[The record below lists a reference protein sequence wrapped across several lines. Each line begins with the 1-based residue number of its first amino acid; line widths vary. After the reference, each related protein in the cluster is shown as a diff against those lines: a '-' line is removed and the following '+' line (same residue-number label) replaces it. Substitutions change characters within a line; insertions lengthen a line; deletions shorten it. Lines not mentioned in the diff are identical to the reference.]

1 MTQALN
7 RRSFLRLSALGVTA
21 AVVSVGVTGCF
32 SSSDDEDFPASRL
45 VINGAFTHGVAS
57 GDPLSK
63 QVILWTRFVPEQV
76 TSAEVRWQVATDA
89 AFSQVVT
96 DGRAIISAQS
106 DYTLKVDAAGLQP
119 NTQYYYR
126 FRVGDIMSPV
136 GMTKTLPEAAV
147 QQVKLAVFSCANYP
161 AGFFHAYAE
170 AAKRNDLDAVLHL
183 GDYIY
188 EYARGGYA
196 SADAARLGREVLPAT
211 EIVTLSDYRT
221 RYAQYRSDPDL
232 RALHAKAAFI
242 CVWDDHEI
250 ANDTWKDGAENHN
263 PATEGSFADRKQA
276 AIQAYVEWMPIR
288 PVIVN
293 GMLELAR
300 SFQWGDLLNLSML
313 DTRVIGRSEPLDYAK
328 FNNLATPADAQA
340 FSLAMADPTRTM
352 LGAAQRTWLFNEFKK
367 PAKWHVLGQQVLMGR
382 MYLPA
387 AVALQLMTIPE
398 YAKLGGLAQLAQL
411 AQLAG
416 RAQAKDPTL
425 TAAELQFLQANIQ
438 RLTPENLKF
447 LQENVQLLT
456 PEKVAQL
463 QLPNIS
469 YNLDAWDGYEV
480 ERYLI
485 LAEALKNKLNLVVL
499 AGDTHNAWA
508 NQLSIPKDPSK
519 PDAEQINVGIEFA
532 TSSVSSPGFED
543 PEYLNLPTPQ
553 AIAEAEAGV
562 PQLVKGL
569 RYINMSDR
577 GFMLVTFEAE
587 KVTSEW
593 IFVSTVKEK
602 AYTLLTE
609 RGKTMTA
616 TPRQATGT
624 ISLPPVLPE
633 PTAGSNCSAQLAFC

>member
-1 MTQALN
+1 MTQPVN

-32 SSSDDEDFPASRL
+32 SDSDDDNIQPPMQPP
-45 VINGAFTHGVAS
+45 IQGAFTHGVAS

-63 QVILWTRFVPEQV
+63 QVILWTRFVPQQV
-76 TSAEVRWQVATDA
+76 SVAEVRWQVATDM
-89 AFSQVVT
+89 AFTQVVT
-96 DGRAIISAQS
+96 DGRANVSAQS

-119 NTQYYYR
+119 NTRYYYR
-126 FRVGDIMSPV
+126 FRVGEIMSPV
-136 GMTKTLPEAAV
+136 GMTKTLPEVAV
-147 QQVKLAVFSCANYP
+147 DQVKLAVFSCSNYP

-188 EYARGGYA
+188 EYGRTVINKETQKTEPAYA
-196 SADAARLGREVLPAT
+196 SGDAEKLGRLVEPAH
-211 EIVTLSDYRT
+211 EILSLTDYRT

-250 ANDTWKDGAENHN
+250 ANDAWTDGAENHD
-263 PATEGSFADRKQA
+263 PATEGSFAERKQA

-313 DTRVIGRSEPLDYAK
+313 DTRLIGRSEPLDYAK
-328 FNNLATPADAQA
+328 FNNLATPADQLA
-340 FSLAMADPTRTM
+340 FGVAMANPNRTM

-382 MYLPA
+382 MHLPA
-387 AVALQLMTIPE
+387 AVAIRLMTIGE
-398 YAKLGGLAQLAQL
+398 YAELGALAELAQL

-416 RAQAKDPTL
+416 RAQAGDPTL
-425 TAAELQFLQANIQ
+425 TAAELQFLQANAQ
-438 RLTPENLKF
+438 RLTPENLEF
-447 LQENVQLLT
+447 LQANAQRLT

-463 QLPNIS
+463 RLPNIP
-469 YNLDAWDGYEV
+469 YNLDAWDGYEI

-485 LAEALKNKLNLVVL
+485 LAEALKNNLNLVVL

-508 NQLSIPKDPSK
+508 NQLSIPQDLSK
-519 PDAEQINVGIEFA
+519 PDAEQFNVGIEFA
-532 TSSVSSPGFED
+532 TSSVSSPGLED
-543 PEYLNLPTPQ
+543 YLNLVTPLDVAQ
-553 AIAEAEAGV
+553 AEAGV
-562 PQLVKGL
+562 PQLVTGL
-569 RYINMSDR
+569 RYLNLSDR

-593 IFVSTVKEK
+593 IFVSSIKEK
-602 AYTLLTE
+602 TYTLLAE
-609 RGKTMTA
+609 RSKTMV
-616 TPRQATGT
+616 QAAA
-624 ISLPPVLPE
+624 S
-633 PTAGSNCSAQLAFC
+633 SAV

>member
-1 MTQALN
+1 MTQPLN

-21 AVVSVGVTGCF
+21 AVVSVGMTGCF
-32 SSSDDEDFPASRL
+32 SSSDDDDVFLPPIKGTFS
-45 VINGAFTHGVAS
+45 HGVAS

-76 TSAEVRWQVATDA
+76 STAELRWQVATDA

-96 DGRAIISAQS
+96 DGRANVSAQS
-106 DYTLKVDAAGLQP
+106 DYTLKIDAAGLQP
-119 NTQYYYR
+119 NTRYYYR
-126 FRVGDIMSPV
+126 FRVGEIMSPV
-136 GMTKTLPEAAV
+136 GITKTLPETAV
-147 QQVKLAVFSCANYP
+147 SQVKLAVFSCANYP

-188 EYARGGYA
+188 EYGRTVVNTTGESEPAYA
-196 SADAARLGREVLPAT
+196 SEDAQRLDRQVEPAH
-211 EIVTLSDYRT
+211 EILTLADYRT
-221 RYAQYRSDPDL
+221 RYAQYHSDPDL
-232 RALHAKAAFI
+232 QALHHKAAFI

-250 ANDTWKDGAENHN
+250 ANDTWQDGAENHN
-263 PATEGSFADRKQA
+263 PATEGSFAERKQA

-313 DTRVIGRSEPLDYAK
+313 DTRVIARNEPLTFEQ
-328 FNNLATPADAQA
+328 FNNLATPADQQA
-340 FSLAMADPTRTM
+340 FGVAMADPTRTM

-387 AVALQLMTIPE
+387 AIATLQMTIGE
-398 YAKLGGLAQLAQL
+398 YAELGGL

-416 RAQAKDPTL
+416 RAQAGDPTL
-425 TAAELQFLQANIQ
+425 TPAQLQFLQANIQ
-438 RLTPENLKF
+438 RLTPEKMAL
-447 LQENVQLLT
+447 
-456 PEKVAQL
+456 L
-463 QLPNIS
+463 QLPNIP

-480 ERYLI
+480 ERYLV
-485 LAEALKNKLNLVVL
+485 LAEALKNNLNLVVL

-508 NQLSIPKDPSK
+508 NQLSVPKDITK
-519 PDAEQINVGIEFA
+519 PNADQLNVGIEFA
-532 TSSVSSPGFED
+532 TSSVSSPGFE
-543 PEYLNLPTPQ
+543 EYLSLDTPQ
-553 AIAEAEAGV
+553 KVLEAEAGV
-562 PQLVKGL
+562 PQLVSGL

-577 GFMLVTFEAE
+577 GYMLVTFEVE

-593 IFVSTVKEK
+593 VFVSTVKEK

-609 RGKTMTA
+609 RGKTMV
-616 TPRQATGT
+616 QA
-624 ISLPPVLPE
+624 
-633 PTAGSNCSAQLAFC
+633 AAFSTV

>member
-1 MTQALN
+1 MTQPFN

-32 SSSDDEDFPASRL
+32 SGSDDENE
-45 VINGAFTHGVAS
+45 VILSPIKGAFSHGVAS

-63 QVILWTRFVPEQV
+63 QVILWTRFVPEQAQAV
-76 TSAEVRWQVATDA
+76 EVRWQVALDA

-96 DGRAIISAQS
+96 DGRASVSAQS

-119 NTQYYYR
+119 NTRYYYR
-126 FRVGDIMSPV
+126 FRVGEILSPV
-136 GMTKTLPEAAV
+136 GITKTLPTNNV
-147 QQVKLAVFSCANYP
+147 NQVKLAVFSCANYP

-196 SADAARLGREVLPAT
+196 SADAARLGREVMPAG
-211 EIVTLSDYRT
+211 EILTLADYRT

-232 RALHAKAAFI
+232 RALHAKSAFI

-263 PATEGSFADRKQA
+263 PATEGSFAARKQA

-300 SFQWGDLLNLSML
+300 SFQWGNLLNLSML
-313 DTRVIGRSEPLDYAK
+313 DTRVIARSEPLDYAK
-328 FNNLATPADAQA
+328 FNNLSTPADAEA
-340 FSLAMADPTRTM
+340 FSDAMADRTRTM
-352 LGAAQRTWLFNEFKK
+352 LGATQRTWLFNEFKR

-382 MYLPA
+382 MHLPA

-398 YAKLGGLAQLAQL
+398 YAKLGAL

-416 RAQAKDPTL
+416 RAQVEDQTL
-425 TAAELQFLQANIQ
+425 TAAELQFLQ
-438 RLTPENLKF
+438 
-447 LQENVQLLT
+447 ENVKLLT
-456 PEKVAQL
+456 PEKMAQL
-463 QLPNIS
+463 QLPNIP

-480 ERYLI
+480 ERRMI
-485 LAEALKNKLNLVVL
+485 LAEAIKNKLNLVVL

-508 NQLSIPKDPSK
+508 NQLTLPAGTDPL
-519 PDAEQINVGIEFA
+519 DLELVAGIELA

-543 PEYLNLPTPQ
+543 PTYLNLDTPQ
-553 AIAEAEAGV
+553 KVLEAEAGV

-577 GFMLVTFEAE
+577 GYMLVTFEAE

-593 IFVSTVKEK
+593 IFVSSIKEK

-616 TPRQATGT
+616 TPRQATVNVT
-624 ISLPPVLPE
+624 LPPVLPE

>member
-21 AVVSVGVTGCF
+21 AVVSVGMTGCF
-32 SSSDDEDFPASRL
+32 SDSDDVNDTTLPP
-45 VINGAFTHGVAS
+45 VKGAFSHGVAS

-63 QVILWTRFVPEQV
+63 QVILWTRFVPEQAQAV
-76 TSAEVRWQVATDA
+76 EVRWQVATDA
-89 AFSQVVT
+89 AFTQVVT
-96 DGRAIISAQS
+96 DGRANVSAQS

-126 FRVGDIMSPV
+126 FRVGDIMSAV
-136 GMTKTLPEAAV
+136 GKTKTLPETAV
-147 QQVKLAVFSCANYP
+147 NQVKLAVFSCANYP

-196 SADAARLGREVLPAT
+196 SADAARLGREVEPAH
-211 EIVTLSDYRT
+211 EILSLMDYRT

-232 RALHAKAAFI
+232 QKLHGKAAFI

-263 PATEGSFADRKQA
+263 PATEGSFAARKQA

-300 SFQWGDLLNLSML
+300 SFQWGNLLNLSML
-313 DTRVIGRSEPLDYAK
+313 DTRVIARSEPLDYAK
-328 FNNLATPADAQA
+328 FNNLATPADQQA
-340 FSLAMADPTRTM
+340 FGVAMADPTRTM

-387 AVALQLMTIPE
+387 AIATLQMTIGE
-398 YAKLGGLAQLAQL
+398 YAELGAL

-416 RAQAKDPTL
+416 RAQAGDPTL
-425 TAAELQFLQANIQ
+425 TPAQLQFLQANIQ
-438 RLTPENLKF
+438 RLTPEKLA
-447 LQENVQLLT
+447 L
-456 PEKVAQL
+456 L
-463 QLPNIS
+463 QLPSIP

-480 ERYLI
+480 ERRMI
-485 LAEALKNKLNLVVL
+485 LAEAIKNSINLVVL

-508 NQLSIPKDPSK
+508 NQLTLPTGTNPS
-519 PDAEQINVGIEFA
+519 DLELAAGIELA
-532 TSSVSSPGFED
+532 TSSVSSPGFE
-543 PEYLNLPTPQ
+543 EYLSLDTPQ
-553 AIAEAEAGV
+553 KVLEAEAGV

-593 IFVSTVKEK
+593 VFVSTVKEK

-609 RGKTMTA
+609 RGKTMV
-616 TPRQATGT
+616 QAAA
-624 ISLPPVLPE
+624 SSVV
-633 PTAGSNCSAQLAFC
+633 

>member
-1 MTQALN
+1 MTQPLN

-21 AVVSVGVTGCF
+21 AVVSVGMTGCF
-32 SSSDDEDFPASRL
+32 SDSDDVNDTTLPPVKGTFS
-45 VINGAFTHGVAS
+45 HGVAS

-76 TSAEVRWQVATDA
+76 STAELRWQVATDA
-89 AFSQVVT
+89 AFTQVVT
-96 DGRAIISAQS
+96 DGRANVSAQS
-106 DYTLKVDAAGLQP
+106 DYTLKVDAAGLKP

-136 GMTKTLPEAAV
+136 GMTKTLPETAV
-147 QQVKLAVFSCANYP
+147 NQVKLAVFSCANYP

-196 SADAARLGREVLPAT
+196 SADAARLGRQVLPAH
-211 EIVTLSDYRT
+211 EILTLADYRT

-232 RALHAKAAFI
+232 QALHHKAAFI

-328 FNNLATPADAQA
+328 FNNLATPADQQA
-340 FSLAMADPTRTM
+340 FGVAMADPTRTM
-352 LGAAQRTWLFNEFKK
+352 LGATQRTWLFNEFKK

-387 AVALQLMTIPE
+387 AIALELITIGRYVELKTLQLRN
-398 YAKLGGLAQLAQL
+398 Q
-411 AQLAG
+411 AG
-416 RAQAKDPTL
+416 DPTL
-425 TAAELQFLQANIQ
+425 TSEQLAE
-438 RLTPENLKF
+438 LTPENLA
-447 LQENVQLLT
+447 LIN
-456 PEKVAQL
+456 
-463 QLPNIS
+463 LPNIS
-469 YNLDAWDGYEV
+469 YNLDAWDGYAV

-508 NQLSIPKDPSK
+508 NQLSIPQDPSK
-519 PDAEQINVGIEFA
+519 PDAEQFNVGIEFA

-593 IFVSTVKEK
+593 IFVSSIKEK
-602 AYTLLTE
+602 TYTLLAE
-609 RGKTMTA
+609 RGKTMVQAAA
-616 TPRQATGT
+616 TR
-624 ISLPPVLPE
+624 VV
-633 PTAGSNCSAQLAFC
+633 

>member
-1 MTQALN
+1 MTQPFN

-32 SSSDDEDFPASRL
+32 SGSDDENE
-45 VINGAFTHGVAS
+45 VILPPIKGAFSHGVAS

-63 QVILWTRFVPEQV
+63 QVILWTRFVPEQAQAV
-76 TSAEVRWQVATDA
+76 EVRWQVALDA

-96 DGRAIISAQS
+96 DGRASVSAQS

-119 NTQYYYR
+119 NTRYYYR
-126 FRVGDIMSPV
+126 FRVGEILSPV
-136 GMTKTLPEAAV
+136 GITKTLPTNNV
-147 QQVKLAVFSCANYP
+147 NQVKLAVFSCANYP

-196 SADAARLGREVLPAT
+196 SADAARLGREVMPAN
-211 EIVTLSDYRT
+211 EILTLADYRT

-232 RALHAKAAFI
+232 RALHAKSAFI

-263 PATEGSFADRKQA
+263 PATEGSFAARKQA

-300 SFQWGDLLNLSML
+300 SFQWGNLLNLSML

-328 FNNLATPADAQA
+328 FNNLATPADQQA
-340 FSLAMADPTRTM
+340 FGVAMADPTRTM
-352 LGAAQRTWLFNEFKK
+352 LGATQRTWLFNEFKK

-387 AVALQLMTIPE
+387 AIATLQMTIGE
-398 YAKLGGLAQLAQL
+398 YAELGALAELAKL

-447 LQENVQLLT
+447 LQANIQRLT
-456 PEKVAQL
+456 PEKVALL
-463 QLPNIS
+463 QLPSIP

-480 ERYLI
+480 ERRTI
-485 LAEALKNKLNLVVL
+485 LAEAIKNKINLVVL

-508 NQLSIPKDPSK
+508 NQLTLPAGTDPL
-519 PDAEQINVGIEFA
+519 DLELVAGIEFA

-543 PEYLNLPTPQ
+543 PTYLNLDTPQ
-553 AIAEAEAGV
+553 KVLEAEAGV

-577 GFMLVTFEAE
+577 GYMLVTFEAE

-593 IFVSTVKEK
+593 IFVSSIKEK
-602 AYTLLTE
+602 AYTLLAE
-609 RGKTMTA
+609 RGKTMVQAAA
-616 TPRQATGT
+616 TR
-624 ISLPPVLPE
+624 VV
-633 PTAGSNCSAQLAFC
+633 

>member
-1 MTQALN
+1 MTQPFN

-32 SSSDDEDFPASRL
+32 SGSDDENE
-45 VINGAFTHGVAS
+45 VILPPIKGAFSHGVAS

-76 TSAEVRWQVATDA
+76 QAVEVRWQVATDA

-96 DGRAIISAQS
+96 DGRASVSAQS
-106 DYTLKVDAAGLQP
+106 DYTLKVDATGLQP
-119 NTQYYYR
+119 NTRYYYR
-126 FRVGDIMSPV
+126 FRVGEILSPV
-136 GMTKTLPEAAV
+136 GITKTLPTNNV
-147 QQVKLAVFSCANYP
+147 NQVKLAVFSCANYP

-196 SADAARLGREVLPAT
+196 SADAARLGREVLPAG
-211 EIVTLSDYRT
+211 EILTLADYRT

-232 RALHAKAAFI
+232 RALHAKSAFI

-263 PATEGSFADRKQA
+263 PATEGSFAARKQA
-276 AIQAYVEWMPIR
+276 AIQAYAEWMPIR

-300 SFQWGDLLNLSML
+300 SFQWGDLLSLSML
-313 DTRVIGRSEPLDYAK
+313 DTRVIARSEPLDYAK
-328 FNNLATPADAQA
+328 FNNLATPADQQA
-340 FSLAMADPTRTM
+340 FGVAMADPTRTM
-352 LGAAQRTWLFNEFKK
+352 LGATQRTWLFNEFKK

-463 QLPNIS
+463 QLPSIP

-480 ERYLI
+480 ERRTI
-485 LAEALKNKLNLVVL
+485 LAEAIKNKINLVVL

-508 NQLSIPKDPSK
+508 NQLTLPAGTDPL
-519 PDAEQINVGIEFA
+519 DLELAAGIEFA

-543 PEYLNLPTPQ
+543 PTYLNLDTPQ
-553 AIAEAEAGV
+553 KVLEAEAGV

-577 GFMLVTFEAE
+577 GYMLVTFEAE
-587 KVTSEW
+587 KITSEW
-593 IFVSTVKEK
+593 VFVSTVKEK

-616 TPRQATGT
+616 NPRQATVNVT
-624 ISLPPVLPE
+624 LPPVLPE
-633 PTAGSNCSAQLAFC
+633 PPAGSNCSAQLAFC

>member
-1 MTQALN
+1 MTQPLN

-32 SSSDDEDFPASRL
+32 SSSDDEDDIVVPPVKGTFS
-45 VINGAFTHGVAS
+45 HGVAS

-63 QVILWTRFVPEQV
+63 QVILWTRFVPEQAQ
-76 TSAEVRWQVATDA
+76 SFEVRWQVATDA
-89 AFSQVVT
+89 AFTQVVT
-96 DGRAIISAQS
+96 DGRASVSAQS

-119 NTQYYYR
+119 NTRYYYR
-126 FRVGDIMSPV
+126 FRVGEILSPV
-136 GMTKTLPEAAV
+136 GITKTLPTNNV
-147 QQVKLAVFSCANYP
+147 NQVKLAVFSCANYP

-196 SADAARLGREVLPAT
+196 SADAARLGREVLPAG
-211 EIVTLSDYRT
+211 EILTLADYRT

-232 RALHAKAAFI
+232 RALHAKSAFI

-263 PATEGSFADRKQA
+263 PATEGSFAARKQA

-300 SFQWGDLLNLSML
+300 SFQWGNLLNLSML
-313 DTRVIGRSEPLDYAK
+313 DTRVIARSEPLDYAK
-328 FNNLATPADAQA
+328 FNNLATPADQQA
-340 FSLAMADPTRTM
+340 FAVAMADPTRTM

-367 PAKWHVLGQQVLMGR
+367 TAKWHVLGQQVLMGR

-387 AVALQLMTIPE
+387 AIATLQMTIGE
-398 YAKLGGLAQLAQL
+398 YAELGAL

-416 RAQAKDPTL
+416 RAQAGDPTL
-425 TAAELQFLQANIQ
+425 TPAQLQFLQANIQ
-438 RLTPENLKF
+438 RLTPE
-447 LQENVQLLT
+447 
-456 PEKVAQL
+456 KVALL
-463 QLPNIS
+463 QLPSIP

-508 NQLSIPKDPSK
+508 NQLSVPKDITK
-519 PDAEQINVGIEFA
+519 PNADQLNVGIEFA
-532 TSSVSSPGFED
+532 TSSVSSPGFE
-543 PEYLNLPTPQ
+543 EYLSLDTPQ
-553 AIAEAEAGV
+553 KVAQAEAGV
-562 PQLVKGL
+562 PQLVSGL

-577 GFMLVTFEAE
+577 GYMLVTFEAE

-593 IFVSTVKEK
+593 VFVSTVKEK

-616 TPRQATGT
+616 NPRQATVNVT
-624 ISLPPVLPE
+624 LPAVLPE
-633 PTAGSNCSAQLAFC
+633 PPVGSNCSAQLAFC

>member
-1 MTQALN
+1 MTQPVN

-32 SSSDDEDFPASRL
+32 SDSDDDNIQPPMQPP
-45 VINGAFTHGVAS
+45 IQGAFTHGVAS

-76 TSAEVRWQVATDA
+76 SVAEVRWQVATDM
-89 AFSQVVT
+89 AFTQVVT
-96 DGRAIISAQS
+96 DGRANVSAQS
-106 DYTLKVDAAGLQP
+106 DYTLKVDAAGLKP

-126 FRVGDIMSPV
+126 FRVGEIMSPV
-136 GMTKTLPEAAV
+136 GMTKTLPEVAV
-147 QQVKLAVFSCANYP
+147 DQVKLAVFSCSNYP

-196 SADAARLGREVLPAT
+196 SADAARLGREVEPAH
-211 EIVTLSDYRT
+211 EILSLTDYRT

-250 ANDTWKDGAENHN
+250 ANDAWTDGAENHD
-263 PATEGSFADRKQA
+263 PATEGSFAERKQA

-300 SFQWGDLLNLSML
+300 SFQWGDLVNLSML

-328 FNNLATPADAQA
+328 FNNLATPADQLA
-340 FSLAMADPTRTM
+340 FGMAMANPNRTM

-387 AVALQLMTIPE
+387 AIATLQMTIGE
-398 YAKLGGLAQLAQL
+398 YAELGAL

-416 RAQAKDPTL
+416 RAQAGDPTL
-425 TAAELQFLQANIQ
+425 TPAQLQFLQANIQ
-438 RLTPENLKF
+438 RLTPE
-447 LQENVQLLT
+447 
-456 PEKVAQL
+456 KVALL
-463 QLPNIS
+463 QLPNIP

-480 ERYLI
+480 ERRTI
-485 LAEALKNKLNLVVL
+485 LAEAIKNSINLVVL

-508 NQLSIPKDPSK
+508 NQLTLPTGTNPS
-519 PDAEQINVGIEFA
+519 DLELAAGIELA
-532 TSSVSSPGFED
+532 TSSVSSPGFE
-543 PEYLNLPTPQ
+543 EYLSLDTPQ
-553 AIAEAEAGV
+553 KVLEAEAGV

-593 IFVSTVKEK
+593 IFVSSIKEK
-602 AYTLLTE
+602 TYTLLTE

-616 TPRQATGT
+616 TPRQATVNVT
-624 ISLPPVLPE
+624 LPPVLSE
-633 PTAGSNCSAQLAFC
+633 PPVGSNCSAQLAFC

>member
-1 MTQALN
+1 MTQPFN

-32 SSSDDEDFPASRL
+32 SGSDDDNE
-45 VINGAFTHGVAS
+45 VILPPIKGTFSHGVAS

-63 QVILWTRFVPEQV
+63 QVILWTRFVPEQPQSV
-76 TSAEVRWQVATDA
+76 EVRWQVAMDA

-96 DGRAIISAQS
+96 DGRAIVSAQS

-119 NTQYYYR
+119 NTRYYYR
-126 FRVGDIMSPV
+126 FRVGEILSPV
-136 GMTKTLPEAAV
+136 GITKTLPTNNV
-147 QQVKLAVFSCANYP
+147 NQVKLAVFSCANYP

-196 SADAARLGREVLPAT
+196 SAEAARLGREVMPAN
-211 EIVTLSDYRT
+211 EILTLADYRT

-232 RALHAKAAFI
+232 RALHAKSAFI

-263 PATEGSFADRKQA
+263 PATEGSFAVRKQA
-276 AIQAYVEWMPIR
+276 AIQAYAEWMPIR

-300 SFQWGDLLNLSML
+300 SFQWGDLLSLSML

-328 FNNLATPADAQA
+328 FNNLATPADQQA
-340 FSLAMADPTRTM
+340 FGVAMADPTRTM
-352 LGAAQRTWLFNEFKK
+352 LGATQRTWLFNEFKK

-387 AVALQLMTIPE
+387 AIATLQMEIGE
-398 YAKLGGLAQLAQL
+398 YAELGAL

-416 RAQAKDPTL
+416 RAQAGDPTL
-425 TAAELQFLQANIQ
+425 TPAQLQFLQANIQ
-438 RLTPENLKF
+438 RLTPE
-447 LQENVQLLT
+447 
-456 PEKVAQL
+456 KVALL
-463 QLPNIS
+463 QLPSIP

-508 NQLSIPKDPSK
+508 NQLSVPKDITK
-519 PDAEQINVGIEFA
+519 PNADQLNVGIEFA
-532 TSSVSSPGFED
+532 TSSVSSPGFE
-543 PEYLNLPTPQ
+543 EYLSLDTPQ
-553 AIAEAEAGV
+553 KVAQAEAGV
-562 PQLVKGL
+562 PQLVSGL

-577 GFMLVTFEAE
+577 GYMLVTFEAE

-593 IFVSTVKEK
+593 IFVSSIKEK

-609 RGKTMTA
+609 RGKTMV
-616 TPRQATGT
+616 QAAA
-624 ISLPPVLPE
+624 SRVV
-633 PTAGSNCSAQLAFC
+633 